1 MAQVYTQECLR
12 CDNKNKHLI
21 QDTKCT
27 QYISSS
33 VASKSIKFCNVGRF
47 CGMSYFIHCIV

>member
-12 CDNKNKHLI
+12 CDNKIKHLI

-47 CGMSYFIHCIV
+47 CGMS